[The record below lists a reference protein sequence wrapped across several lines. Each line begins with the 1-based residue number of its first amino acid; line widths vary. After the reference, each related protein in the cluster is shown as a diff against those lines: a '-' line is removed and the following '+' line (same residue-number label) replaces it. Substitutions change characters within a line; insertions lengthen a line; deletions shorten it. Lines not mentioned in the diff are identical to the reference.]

1 MRAEGTVEAAIR
13 AVVSERMKDARIV
26 SVRAEHDF
34 DSDGDDVL
42 NVTVVIETA
51 SKLDASHLASIVR
64 HVRPKLDEVGESS
77 FPMMSFVTQSDAR
90 KLGLE
95 AV

>member
-1 MRAEGTVEAAIR
+1 MRAEGTIETTIS
-13 AVVSERMKDARIV
+13 AVLSELMKDAQIM
-26 SVRAEHDF
+26 SVRAEHDL

-42 NVTVVIETA
+42 SVTVVIEST
-51 SKLDASHLASIVR
+51 SKLDASHLSSIVR
-64 HVRPKLDEVGESS
+64 HMRPKLDEVGESS

-95 AV
+95 AI